1 MFGMVLRTV
10 SLYAC
15 MVYVQ
20 YHFVCMCACHTCMN
34 VWSSLDAR
42 SVAWPVLFIDAMRD
56 CEVERKGTDRLESR
70 LFQEAASWL
79 ENKSDQRLCCNYL
92 TLQ

>member
-1 MFGMVLRTV
+1 
-10 SLYAC
+10 
-15 MVYVQ
+15 
-20 YHFVCMCACHTCMN
+20 MN

-42 SVAWPVLFIDAMRD
+42 SVAWPVLIIDAMRDD

-70 LFQEAASWL
+70 RFQEAASWL
-79 ENKSDQRLCCNYL
+79 ESKSDQRLCCTYL